1 MAASNVI
8 EKTKAPYKSKSTMAR
23 RGREIESEVVHVSV
37 DVFKKIMLV
46 NGALWASK
54 EPGKRTRSTHD
65 DSSSDNCISKPVSNR
80 RRVTILPGEQRA
92 HIVRE
97 EDLVRASEQA
107 PAHSIFGAAK
117 PYNSP
122 VT

>member
-23 RGREIESEVVHVSV
+23 RGRVIESEVVHVSV
-37 DVFKKIMLV
+37 DVIIKKKMLV

-80 RRVTILPGEQRA
+80 RRVAILPCEQRA

-97 EDLVRASEQA
+97 EDLVRESEQA

-117 PYNSP
+117 
-122 VT
+122 